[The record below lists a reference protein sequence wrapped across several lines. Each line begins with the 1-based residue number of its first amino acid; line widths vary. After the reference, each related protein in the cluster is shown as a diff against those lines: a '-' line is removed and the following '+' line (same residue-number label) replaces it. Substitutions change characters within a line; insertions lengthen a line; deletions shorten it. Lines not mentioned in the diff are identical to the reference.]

1 MESNKQTIKEKIKV
15 LDKVSQNKSD
25 FGINISSQLQEIS
38 SLPYNQEF
46 IDNFQE
52 LYFLPQISLDNYKKI
67 AGMWDSLSI
76 GLGDNISPDYLDE
89 SLIRY

>member
-52 LYFLPQISLDNYKKI
+52 LYFLPQISLDN
-67 AGMWDSLSI
+67 
-76 GLGDNISPDYLDE
+76 
-89 SLIRY
+89 